1 MKTIINDIFQKH
13 GFIVQ
18 QLAEGNLYSF
28 PLEREKTSFWL
39 VIENDDLE
47 ILNRQNEYFRACKA
61 AIDSNDIDKNTSL
74 LILVKVAETIKF
86 KELKEKILSIE
97 EDPYQFKKLVLFYSE
112 NELEA
117 LKYEI
122 DDALEEPLSF
132 IEQNIIASEN
142 FSTYKTNPTQFS
154 WQSLIYRIT
163 HKIPFIK
170 INVEQDN
177 NLQSLFDN
185 NYKILIQKGFAEFDD
200 IMNSSLLSLT
210 PEDLQNISSEEIL
223 ERLTPE
229 TPIDEN

>member
-1 MKTIINDIFQKH
+1 MKTIVNDIFQKH

-18 QLAEGNLYSF
+18 QLTEGNLYSF

-47 ILNRQNEYFRACKA
+47 ILDRQNEYFRACKE

-74 LILVKVAETIKF
+74 LILAKVAETIKF

-117 LKYEI
+117 LKFEI
-122 DDALEEPLSF
+122 DEVLEEPLTF

-170 INVEQDN
+170 INVDKDN
-177 NLQSLFDN
+177 NLQSLFDT
-185 NYKILIQKGFAEFDD
+185 NYNILNQKGLADFDD
-200 IMNSSLLSLT
+200 LINSSLLSLT
-210 PEDLQNISSEEIL
+210 TEDFQNISPEEIL
-223 ERLTPE
+223 KRLTPE

>member
-1 MKTIINDIFQKH
+1 MKTIVNDIFQKH

-18 QLAEGNLYSF
+18 QLTEGNLYSF

-47 ILNRQNEYFRACKA
+47 ILDRQNEYFRACKE

-86 KELKEKILSIE
+86 KELKEQILSIE

-122 DDALEEPLSF
+122 NDVLEEPLTF

-177 NLQSLFDN
+177 NLQSLFET
-185 NYKILIQKGFAEFDD
+185 NYNILTQKRLAEFDD
-200 IMNSSLLSLT
+200 LMNRSLLSLT
-210 PEDLQNISSEEIL
+210 AEDFQNISSEEIL
-223 ERLTPE
+223 KRLTPE
-229 TPIDEN
+229 IPTDEN

>member
-1 MKTIINDIFQKH
+1 MKTIVNDIFQKH

-18 QLAEGNLYSF
+18 QLKEGNLYSF

-47 ILNRQNEYFRACKA
+47 ILDRQNEYFRACKE

-74 LILVKVAETIKF
+74 LILAKVAETIKF

-117 LKYEI
+117 LKFEI
-122 DDALEEPLSF
+122 DEVLEEPLTF

-170 INVEQDN
+170 INVDKDN
-177 NLQSLFDN
+177 NLQSLFDT
-185 NYKILIQKGFAEFDD
+185 NYNILNQKGLADFDD
-200 IMNSSLLSLT
+200 LINSSLLSLT
-210 PEDLQNISSEEIL
+210 TEDFQNISPEEIL
-223 ERLTPE
+223 KRLTPE

>member
-1 MKTIINDIFQKH
+1 MKTIVNDIFQKH

-47 ILNRQNEYFRACKA
+47 ILDRQNEYFRACKE

-177 NLQSLFDN
+177 NLQSLFDT
-185 NYKILIQKGFAEFDD
+185 NYKILTQKGFAEFDD

-210 PEDLQNISSEEIL
+210 PEDFQNISSEEIL

>member
-1 MKTIINDIFQKH
+1 MKTIVNNIFQKK
-13 GFIVQ
+13 GYTLQ
-18 QLAEGNLYSF
+18 QLPEGNFFSF
-28 PLEREKTSFWL
+28 PMETGKISFWL
-39 VIENDDLE
+39 VIEKDDLE
-47 ILNRQNEYFRACKA
+47 ILDHQNGYFKACKN
-61 AIDSNDIDKNTSL
+61 AINSNDIDKNTSL
-74 LILVKVAETIKF
+74 LILAKVTETIKF
-86 KELKEKILSIE
+86 KELKEQILTIE

-122 DDALEEPLSF
+122 NDALEEPLPF

-177 NLQSLFDN
+177 NLQSLFDT
-185 NYKILIQKGFAEFDD
+185 NYNILTQKGFAEFDD
-200 IMNSSLLSLT
+200 LMNSSLLSLT
-210 PEDLQNISSEEIL
+210 LEDFQNISSEEIL

-229 TPIDEN
+229 IPKDEN

>member
-13 GFIVQ
+13 GYTLQ
-18 QLAEGNLYSF
+18 QLPEGNLFSF
-28 PLEREKTSFWL
+28 PIETGKISFWL
-39 VIENDDLE
+39 VIEKDDLE
-47 ILNRQNEYFRACKA
+47 ILDHQNEYFKACKK

-74 LILVKVAETIKF
+74 LILTKVPETIKF
-86 KELKEKILSIE
+86 KELKEQILTIE
-97 EDPYQFKKLVLFYSE
+97 EDPYQFKKMVLFYSK

-122 DDALEEPLSF
+122 NDAFDEPLLF

-177 NLQSLFDN
+177 NLQSLFDT
-185 NYKILIQKGFAEFDD
+185 NYSILTQKGFAEFDD
-200 IMNSSLLSLT
+200 LMNSSLLSLT
-210 PEDLQNISSEEIL
+210 PENLQNISSEEIL

>member
-1 MKTIINDIFQKH
+1 MKTIVNDIFQKH

-18 QLAEGNLYSF
+18 QLTEGNLYSF

-39 VIENDDLE
+39 VIENDNLE
-47 ILNRQNEYFRACKA
+47 ILDRQNEYFRACKE

-142 FSTYKTNPTQFS
+142 FSKYKTNPTQFS

-177 NLQSLFDN
+177 NLQSLFDT
-185 NYKILIQKGFAEFDD
+185 NYKILAQKGFAEFDD

>member
-1 MKTIINDIFQKH
+1 MKTIVNDIFQKH
-13 GFIVQ
+13 GYTLQ
-18 QLAEGNLYSF
+18 QLPEGNLFSF
-28 PLEREKTSFWL
+28 PMETSKISFWL
-39 VIENDDLE
+39 VIEKDDLE
-47 ILNRQNEYFRACKA
+47 ILDHQNGYFKACKN

-74 LILVKVAETIKF
+74 LILAKVTETIKF
-86 KELKEKILSIE
+86 KELKEQILIIE

-122 DDALEEPLSF
+122 DDVLEEPLSF

-170 INVEQDN
+170 INVEKDN
-177 NLQSLFDN
+177 NLQSLFDT
-185 NYKILIQKGFAEFDD
+185 NYKILTQKGVAEFDD
-200 IMNSSLLSLT
+200 KMNSSLLSLT
-210 PEDLQNISSEEIL
+210 LEDFQNISSEEIL
-223 ERLTPE
+223 KRLTPE
-229 TPIDEN
+229 TPLDEN

>member
-1 MKTIINDIFQKH
+1 MKTIVSNIFQEH
-13 GFIVQ
+13 GYTLLELPQ
-18 QLAEGNLYSF
+18 GNLFSF
-28 PLEREKTSFWL
+28 PTDTGKISFWL
-39 VIENDDLE
+39 VIEKDDLE
-47 ILNRQNEYFRACKA
+47 ILGHQNEYFKACKT
-61 AIDSNDIDKNTSL
+61 AIDNNDIDKNTSL
-74 LILVKVAETIKF
+74 LILAKVPETIKF
-86 KELKEKILSIE
+86 KELKEQILTIE

-117 LKYEI
+117 LKYQI
-122 DDALEEPLSF
+122 YDALEEPLPF

-177 NLQSLFDN
+177 NLQSLFDT
-185 NYKILIQKGFAEFDD
+185 NYDILTQKGFAEFDD
-200 IMNSSLLSLT
+200 LVNSSLLSLT
-210 PEDLQNISSEEIL
+210 PEDFQNISPEEIL

>member
-1 MKTIINDIFQKH
+1 MKTIVNDIFQKH

-18 QLAEGNLYSF
+18 QLTEGNLYSF

-39 VIENDDLE
+39 VIENNDLK
-47 ILNRQNEYFRACKA
+47 ILDRQNEYFRACKE

-122 DDALEEPLSF
+122 NDALEEPLPF
-132 IEQNIIASEN
+132 IEQNIIVSEN

-177 NLQSLFDN
+177 NLQSLFDT
-185 NYKILIQKGFAEFDD
+185 NYNILTQKGFAEFDD
-200 IMNSSLLSLT
+200 LMNSSLLSLT
-210 PEDLQNISSEEIL
+210 LEDFQNISSEEIL

-229 TPIDEN
+229 IPKDEN